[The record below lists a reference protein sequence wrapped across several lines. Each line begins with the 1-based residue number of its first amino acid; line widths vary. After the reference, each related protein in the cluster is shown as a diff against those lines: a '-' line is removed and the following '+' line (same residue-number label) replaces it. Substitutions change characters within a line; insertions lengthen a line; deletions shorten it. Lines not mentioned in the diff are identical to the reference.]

1 MQEILESQ
9 RTCEKRLLQY
19 KRDHNELVELLW
31 VDGSA
36 IFKKTIGQQ
45 IQKNGIHDKLWIAAN
60 FRLDP
65 RVFSKKRSVTSL
77 YA

>member
-65 RVFSKKRSVTSL
+65 LASSQRSV
-77 YA
+77 A